1 MISASATRNFLRDSR
16 GAAAVEFAIFSLV
29 LAYSTMNAVDIAFYT
44 HERME
49 VAKAAQVAAETVWST
64 CNNVQVDLP
73 ATQNCPGLNA
83 AIQTAICSTGL
94 GQAVSLAN
102 APTEGYYC
110 VNASGSLQQVGSL
123 ASKPADCSAVGSP
136 TTSPGDY
143 VLISTTASY
152 SAFFRVSVMGVIGL
166 SSITQTSWMRVG

>member
-1 MISASATRNFLRDSR
+1 MRNFLRDSR

-83 AIQTAICSTGL
+83 AIQTAIYSTGL
-94 GQAVSLAN
+94 GQAVSLASGS
-102 APTEGYYC
+102 PSEGYYC

-143 VLISTTASY
+143 ILISATAPY

>member
-1 MISASATRNFLRDSR
+1 MTNFFRDTR
-16 GAAAVEFAIFSLV
+16 GAAAVEFAIFALI

-44 HERME
+44 YERIE

-73 ATQNCPGLNA
+73 ATQNCPGLNS
-83 AIQTAICSTGL
+83 AIQTAIYSTGL

-102 APTEGYYC
+102 GSPTEGYYC
-110 VNASGSLQQVGSL
+110 VNGSGSLQQVGSL
-123 ASKPADCSAVGSP
+123 GNKPADCSGVGSP
-136 TTSPGDY
+136 TTSPGDF
-143 VLISTTASY
+143 VLISTTTAY
-152 SAFFRVSVMGVIGL
+152 SAFFRVSVMGVMGL